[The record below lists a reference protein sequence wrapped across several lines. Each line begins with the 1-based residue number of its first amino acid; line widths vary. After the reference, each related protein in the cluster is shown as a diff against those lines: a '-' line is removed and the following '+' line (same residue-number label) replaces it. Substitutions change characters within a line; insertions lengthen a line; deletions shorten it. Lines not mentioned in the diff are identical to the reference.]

1 MRQATVLLM
10 CGGAIPASR
19 CTLSK
24 FVGLRQSE
32 MIRQQSCR
40 TGFSMRTCVDL
51 AHTGQAYSA
60 ADLAQQRGCVDYRCA
75 RVNKIEYNRN

>member
-1 MRQATVLLM
+1 MS
-10 CGGAIPASR
+10 GGAIPASM

-24 FVGLRQSE
+24 FVGLRQLE

-40 TGFSMRTCVDL
+40 AEFSLRACVDL

-60 ADLAQQRGCVDYRCA
+60 EL
-75 RVNKIEYNRN
+75 